1 MWEKFWEYVG
11 QSVWSKAGGGKVST
25 TRIQSY
31 LILASVLISTTLF
44 LSIDLV
50 NAIIQWKVGK
60 NYTVPTEH
68 ITLFGMV
75 LAHHLALLGIN
86 KNSENKQMANQTP
99 ANQEQK
105 QEPKQEPKPE
115 EKKEESKDEPAVQK
129 DDTLDEEGEVH

>member
-50 NAIIQWKVGK
+50 NAIIQWKTGK
-60 NYTVPTEH
+60 SYTVPTEH

-99 ANQEQK
+99 AANQEQK
-105 QEPKQEPKPE
+105 QEPQP
-115 EKKEESKDEPAVQK
+115 EKKEDTKDEPPVQK